1 MDLTI
6 ESVFAI
12 AGIIAAIVSSAAYM
26 NFKAKAKP
34 VITECAK
41 TINLIWNFF
50 RDATDGDGKC
60 DMSQAPVILAC
71 IEKCWVDLA
80 ALAPFIREILAS
92 IPKRK

>member
-1 MDLTI
+1 MVLTI
-6 ESVFAI
+6 DSIFAI
-12 AGIIAAIVSSAAYM
+12 AGIIAAIISSAAYL

-34 VITECAK
+34 VMAECAE

-50 RDATDGDGKC
+50 KDATDGDGKC
-60 DMSQAPVILAC
+60 DMSQVPVILAM
-71 IEKCWVDLA
+71 IEKCWMNLA

>member
-1 MDLTI
+1 MDLDSI
-6 ESVFAI
+6 LALV
-12 AGIIAAIVSSAAYM
+12 GIGAAILSSAAYL

-34 VITECAK
+34 VMAECAK

-50 RDATDGDGKC
+50 KDVTDGDGKC

-80 ALAPFIREILAS
+80 ALAPFIGEILAS
-92 IPKRK
+92 VPKRK